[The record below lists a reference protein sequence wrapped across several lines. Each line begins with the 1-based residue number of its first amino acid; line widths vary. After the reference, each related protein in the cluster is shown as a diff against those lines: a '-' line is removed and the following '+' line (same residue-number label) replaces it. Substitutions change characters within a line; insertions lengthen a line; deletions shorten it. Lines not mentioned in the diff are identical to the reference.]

1 MTDLVYSQTRQPDG
15 RKQLNPRF
23 FDGPVE
29 GITTVYIDGD
39 WPRIAE
45 AYEAKGVKVL
55 RIDAVAPA
63 FNIEFRP
70 LAETGPTQFPVFIPA
85 DWRELG
91 WSQPD
96 ERGLTLRSLA
106 SQVSETAIINK
117 AQAVAAIEAYLGVEV
132 EGGE

>member
-23 FDGPVE
+23 FDGPVD
-29 GITTVYIDGD
+29 GASTVYLDGD

-45 AYEAKGVKVL
+45 AYERKGVKVL
-55 RIDAVAPA
+55 RLDAAPVLAPA
-63 FNIEFRP
+63 
-70 LAETGPTQFPVFIPA
+70 ETEIQEREPVFIPA

-117 AQAVAAIEAYLGVEV
+117 AQAVAAIEAYLGVTTSED
-132 EGGE
+132 